1 MKSAVVVLPG
11 LNRDRDMIA
20 ALTKISGTAPVT
32 IWQTDTEIPDV
43 DLIVIPGG
51 FSYGDYL
58 RCGAIAARMPV
69 MRAVAE
75 KAAKGV
81 QVIGVCNGFQILVES
96 GLLPGALMRN
106 TSLKF
111 VCREVKLQVANA
123 NTAFTHRYTPGQII
137 RCPVA
142 HHDGN
147 YFADAETLARIEGQG
162 QVVFRYAEG
171 TNPNGS
177 INDIAGIVNDKGN
190 VLGLMPHPENLIEP
204 AHGGTD
210 GRGLFE
216 SVLGGARQR
225 ELADA

>member
-1 MKSAVVVLPG
+1 MKSAVVQLPG

-20 ALTKISGTAPVT
+20 ALTKISGKAPITV
-32 IWQTDTEIPDV
+32 WQTETSIPDDV

-69 MRAVAE
+69 MQAIRE
-75 KAAKGV
+75 KADKGV
-81 QVIGVCNGFQILVES
+81 KVMGVCNGFQILVEA
-96 GLLPGALMRN
+96 GMLPGVLMRN
-106 TSLKF
+106 SSLKF
-111 VCREVKLQVANA
+111 VCREIRLEVTN
-123 NTAFTHRYTPGQII
+123 NDTDFTRAYDKGQII

-147 YFADAETLARIEGQG
+147 YFADAETLARIEGDG
-162 QVVFRYAEG
+162 QVVFRYTKD

-177 INDIAGIVNDKGN
+177 MNDIAGIINARGN
-190 VLGLMPHPENLIEP
+190 VLGMMPHPENLIEA

-210 GRGLFE
+210 GRAIFASALD
-216 SVLGGARQR
+216 VIA
-225 ELADA
+225 A

>member
-1 MKSAVVVLPG
+1 MKSAVVLLPG

-20 ALTKISGTAPVT
+20 ALTKISGKVPATV
-32 IWQTDTEIPDV
+32 WETDTEVPDV

-58 RCGAIAARMPV
+58 RCGAIGARMPV
-69 MRAVAE
+69 MRAVAD

-81 QVIGVCNGFQILVES
+81 LVIGVCNGFQILLEA

-106 TSLKF
+106 SSLKF

-123 NTAFTHRYTPGQII
+123 NTAFTRGYAPGQII
-137 RCPVA
+137 RSPVA

-147 YFADAETLARIEGQG
+147 YFADAETLARIEGEG
-162 QVVFRYAEG
+162 QVVFRYADG

-177 INDIAGIVNDKGN
+177 INDIAGIVGERGN

-204 AHGGTD
+204 AHGGID
-210 GRGLFE
+210 GRALFE
-216 SVLGGARQR
+216 SALG
-225 ELADA
+225 LAAA

>member
-1 MKSAVVVLPG
+1 MKSAVVQLPG

-20 ALTKISGTAPVT
+20 ALTRISGQAPVT
-32 IWQTDTEIPDV
+32 VWQTETEIPDV

-69 MRAVAE
+69 MDAIRRKVEA
-75 KAAKGV
+75 GV
-81 QVIGVCNGFQILVES
+81 KVIGVCNGFQILVEA

-106 TSLKF
+106 SSLKF
-111 VCREVKLQVANA
+111 VCKQIKLEVVNA
-123 NTAFTHRYTPGQII
+123 DTDFTRAYEQGQII

-147 YFADAETLARIEGQG
+147 YFVDDETLKSLQDNGQI
-162 QVVFRYAEG
+162 VFRYAEG

-177 INDIAGIVNDKGN
+177 LLDIAGVINTKGN
-190 VLGLMPHPENLIEP
+190 VLGMMPHPENLIEA

-210 GRGLFE
+210 GKGIFASALN
-216 SVLGGARQR
+216 VIA
-225 ELADA
+225 A